1 VLARRDQGYRAFGDE
16 SERAEEGAVSDVEA
30 GAKKLNSKKLD
41 GRRSLCQ
48 ARFAVWLEGA
58 ASSRE

>member
-1 VLARRDQGYRAFGDE
+1 MLARRDQGYRAFGDE

-30 GAKKLNSKKLD
+30 GAKKLD

-48 ARFAVWLEGA
+48 ARFAAWLEGA